1 MSAGLLPWIAAV
13 RPSRLALIALGL
25 VAVLAA
31 GIWLGGHPEHLPG
44 PVRDALVDDDRALRA
59 EVIDTIEE
67 NFYRPVDESRLEDAS
82 LKGVVDSLNDRFSH
96 YLTPKEAGQFQD
108 SVKGEFEGVGM
119 SVEEDERGLRVLR
132 VFDGSPARRAGI
144 EREDLIVA
152 VNGRSIAGV
161 NSEVATARI
170 KGPEGTSVRLGVVR
184 GGKGEP
190 RDVRVKRERIE
201 IPVATG
207 RMVTRNGRKVG
218 VVSLAGFSNGA
229 HGFVRREVDRLL
241 KQGAD
246 GIVLDL
252 RGNGGG
258 LLSEGVLVSSIF
270 IEDGEIVSVRGRN
283 RPNRTEDAVGDAIP
297 KDVPV
302 VVLVDRGSA
311 SASEIVTGALRD
323 RGRAT
328 VVGTRT
334 YGKGLVQE
342 VIDLSNGGLLDLTV
356 ANYYLPNGE
365 TITRKG
371 IHPQVKAKDDPDT
384 ARDEALPV
392 AVETV
397 LEKSR

>member
-1 MSAGLLPWIAAV
+1 M
-13 RPSRLALIALGL
+13 RPSRLVLLAAAL
-25 VAVLAA
+25 VAILAA

-59 EVIDTIEE
+59 EVIDTIED
-67 NFYRPVDESRLEDAS
+67 NFYRPVDEGKLEDAS
-82 LKGVVDSLNDRFSH
+82 LKGVVDSLDDRFSH

-108 SVKGEFEGVGM
+108 SVRGEFEGVGM

-132 VFDGSPARRAGI
+132 VFDGSPAKRAGI
-144 EREDLIVA
+144 QREDLVVS

-170 KGPEGTSVRLGVVR
+170 KGPEGTSVMLGVVKS
-184 GGKGEP
+184 GGRE
-190 RDVRVKRERIE
+190 RRNVRVKRERIE
-201 IPVATG
+201 IPVASG
-207 RMVTRNGRKVG
+207 RLVTRDGRKVG

-241 KQGAD
+241 KQGA
-246 GIVLDL
+246 GAIVLDL

-258 LLSEGVLVSSIF
+258 LLSEGVLVASVF
-270 IEDGEIVSVRGRN
+270 IEDGEIVSVRGRS
-283 RPNRTEDAVGDAIP
+283 RPNRTEEAVGDAIP
-297 KDVPV
+297 GDIPV

-323 RGRAT
+323 QKRAT

-365 TITRKG
+365 TITRRG
-371 IHPQVKAKDDPDT
+371 IEPQVKAQDDPKT

-392 AVETV
+392 AIETV
-397 LEKSR
+397 LDQSR